1 MEKIYMV
8 TFEWSIEDGRDIDI
22 ELYSTY
28 SKALEKFNEMINNE
42 CNSELSW
49 VGEEAFDE
57 NGNLNERFDLN
68 TNTVIDGENELRWHV
83 FDKSDC
89 NRYSLIDLK
98 IKKIK

>member
-1 MEKIYMV
+1 MEKVYMI
-8 TFEWSIEDGRDIDI
+8 TFEWSIEGGRDIDI

-28 SKALEKFNEMINNE
+28 SKVLEKFNEMINNE

-57 NGNLNERFDLN
+57 NGNLNERFYLDTN
-68 TNTVIDGENELRWHV
+68 TNIGGENELRWHV
-83 FDKSDC
+83 FDKIDS

-98 IKKIK
+98 VKKLE